1 MPSDLPTLIARLR
14 EARPEL
20 ADRLPEYRTSY
31 LRWTIGN
38 GMDRHE
44 LPEVVVERI
53 LIGVCAEW
61 IQDEYDAA
69 VMHGLNDRDW
79 VLMTPALEIRRAF
92 TAPDFP
98 SALVEAV
105 IGEGRE

>member
-1 MPSDLPTLIARLR
+1 MPSDLPTLTARLR

-20 ADRLPEYRTSY
+20 AERLPEYDHDDF
-31 LRWTIGN
+31 WWIGS
-38 GMDRHE
+38 DLIEESTARS
-44 LPEVVVERI
+44 I

-79 VLMTPALEIRRAF
+79 VLMTPAMEIRRAF
-92 TAPDFP
+92 IAPDYP

-105 IGEGRE
+105 IGEHDAA